1 MARACVLFVVFGL
14 SLAGCGGDGRTSLD
28 GGTNNSNNNQPP
40 DAGVPYNGMPSR
52 NILVRY
58 VLDGDT
64 IIVSANDSVLTPDG
78 RSMDGEKVRLLGL
91 DSPEIA
97 HDPDPADCGGD
108 DARDFTELAIEG
120 RIITLEWDTTK
131 CTAANPAGCRD
142 DFGRL
147 LGYVL
152 KSGEVHNENLLKTG
166 NARVFG
172 GARFRHRYSDRY
184 AAIEAEARAARLG
197 LWACP

>member
-1 MARACVLFVVFGL
+1 MARVPVLLAVFGL
-14 SLAGCGGDGRTSLD
+14 SLAGCGGDDRTSLD
-28 GGTNNSNNNQPP
+28 GGTNNNTQTP

-64 IIVSANDSVLTPDG
+64 IIVSANDSVRTPDG
-78 RSMDGEKVRLLGL
+78 RSMNGEKVRLLGL

-97 HDPDPADCGGD
+97 HDPVPADCGGD
-108 DARDFTELAIEG
+108 AASAFTEAAIGG
-120 RIITLEWDTTK
+120 RIVTLEWDVTK

-142 DFGRL
+142 NFGRL
-147 LGYVL
+147 LGYVI
-152 KSGEVHNENLLKTG
+152 KSGEVHNENLLRTG
-166 NARVFG
+166 NARVFRG
-172 GARFRHRYSDRY
+172 DRFRHQFSDRY
-184 AAIEAEARAARLG
+184 AALEAEARAARLG